1 MINGIGVDLIE
12 VERVIKACKKV
23 GFLKKYFTDDEISL
37 INLDVNKAAD
47 NFAVKEAVSK
57 MFGTGFGEVAPI
69 DIEVLRNKDGKPY
82 VNLYGK
88 ANDLA
93 LKQGI
98 THIHVSISNT
108 KKLANAFVV
117 GEHRE

>member
-1 MINGIGVDLIE
+1 MIIGIGIDLIE
-12 VERVIKACKKV
+12 VDRVIKACKKQ
-23 GFLKKYFTDDEISL
+23 GFLNRYFTDSEIAL
-37 INLDVNKAAD
+37 INKDINKSAD

-57 MFGTGFGEVAPI
+57 MLGTGFGQVAPI
-69 DIEVLRNKDGKPY
+69 DIEVLRNKNGKPY

-93 LKQGI
+93 IKQGI

-108 KKLANAFVV
+108 KKFANAFVV

>member
-12 VERVIKACKKV
+12 VERVIKACKKG

-69 DIEVLRNKDGKPY
+69 DIEVLRNEDGKPY

-108 KKLANAFVV
+108 KKFANAFVV

>member
-1 MINGIGVDLIE
+1 MIVGIGVDLIE
-12 VERVIKACKKV
+12 VERVIKACKKQ
-23 GFLKKYFTDDEISL
+23 GFLNRYFTVSEIAL
-37 INLDVNKAAD
+37 INLDINKSAD

-93 LKQGI
+93 IVQGI

-108 KKLANAFVV
+108 KKFANAFVV
-117 GEHRE
+117 GEHSE